1 MKDNEFRVCEHLLE
15 LIEKQ
20 EELIGKQNEL
30 IAKLVNENFEQENFI
45 NVLMKEYIQLTEIA
59 LVSKN

>member
-1 MKDNEFRVCEHLLE
+1 MKGSELRVCERLLE

-30 IAKLVNENFEQENFI
+30 ITELVNENCEQENFI
-45 NVLMKEYIQLTEIA
+45 NVLMKEHIPLSE
-59 LVSKN
+59 

>member
-1 MKDNEFRVCEHLLE
+1 MSHLKDSELRVCERLLE

-45 NVLMKEYIQLTEIA
+45 NVLMKEN
-59 LVSKN
+59 V

>member
-1 MKDNEFRVCEHLLE
+1 VSHLKDSELRVCERLLE

-30 IAKLVNENFEQENFI
+30 ITELVNENCEQENFI
-45 NVLMKEYIQLTEIA
+45 NVLMKEHITLSE
-59 LVSKN
+59 